1 MTALRI
7 DHITGYATLQ
17 DHGRPG
23 FAHLSIPP
31 SGAFDRAAHDF
42 ANRLVGNNADAATIE
57 LTRATIQFTVD
68 SEAMIAV
75 TGAPNSIIIDGRQR
89 EAQRA
94 ILVPAGT
101 PVLIA
106 TQHLGMRSYL
116 AVRGG
121 FDIEPVM
128 GSRAYDELSRIG
140 TPPLEAG
147 QSLVIGTDA
156 ETTPAVARQVASGA
170 NVSPSVT
177 LHIHKG
183 PRWGFCDNSD
193 ALLDNDYIVTA
204 SLNRIGIRLSGPQI
218 HWNSGERLPSEGVL
232 TGSIQI
238 AADGQPLIFGPDHP
252 TTGGYPVIAV
262 VDERAL
268 GTVAQLSPGTT
279 IRFSQSHR

>member
-23 FAHLSIPP
+23 FAHLSVPP
-31 SGAFDRAAHDF
+31 SGAFDRTSHDF
-42 ANRLVGNNADAATIE
+42 ANRLVGNNPDAATVE
-57 LTRATIQFTVD
+57 LARATIQFTVD

-75 TGAPNSIIIDGRQR
+75 TGAPCSIIIEGRQR
-89 EAQRA
+89 EVQRA

-121 FDIEPVM
+121 FDVEPVM
-128 GSRAYDELSRIG
+128 GSRSYDELSRIG
-140 TPPLEAG
+140 TPPLEAA
-147 QSLVIGTDA
+147 QSFTIGGDA
-156 ETTPAVARQVASGA
+156 EATPAVARQVASGA
-170 NVSPSVT
+170 NVSPSVM

-183 PRWGFCDNSD
+183 PRWGFCENSD
-193 ALLDNDYIVTA
+193 ALLENDYIVTA

-218 HWNSGERLPSEGVL
+218 LWNSGDRLPSEGVL

>member
-1 MTALRI
+1 MSALRI
-7 DHITGYATLQ
+7 DHITGYATIQ

-23 FAHLSIPP
+23 FAQLAVPP
-31 SGAFDRAAHDF
+31 SGAFDRVSHDF
-42 ANRLVGNNADAATIE
+42 ANRLVGNAESAATIE

-68 SEAMIAV
+68 VDSMIAV
-75 TGAPNSIIIDGRQR
+75 TGAPCSIVIEGRQR
-89 EAQRA
+89 ESQRA

-106 TQHLGMRSYL
+106 TQHLGMRTYL

-121 FDIEPVM
+121 FDTEVVM
-128 GSRAYDELSRIG
+128 GSRSYDELSRIG
-140 TPPLEAG
+140 TAPLADGHEIRIGSEAE
-147 QSLVIGTDA
+147 A
-156 ETTPAVARQVASGA
+156 TPAVARQVASGA
-170 NVSPSVT
+170 HVAPSVT

-183 PRWGFCDNSD
+183 PRWGYCENSE
-193 ALLDNDYIVTA
+193 ALLENDYIVTA

-218 HWNSGERLPSEGVL
+218 RWNSADRLPSEGVL

-268 GTVAQLSPGTT
+268 GIVAQLAPGTT
-279 IRFSQSHR
+279 IRFTQSHR

>member
-1 MTALRI
+1 MTGLRI
-7 DHITGYATLQ
+7 DHIAGYATVQ

-23 FAHLSIPP
+23 QAHLSIPP
-31 SGAFDRAAHDF
+31 SGAFDIAAHDF
-42 ANRLVGNNADAATIE
+42 ANRLVGNAQLAATIE

-68 SEAMIAV
+68 AEAMIAV
-75 TGAPNSIIIDGRQR
+75 TGAPASIVIDGRQR
-89 EAQRA
+89 ETQRA

-121 FDIEPVM
+121 IDTEPVL
-128 GSRAYDELSRIG
+128 GSRSYDELSRIG
-140 TPPLEAG
+140 TPPLTTGEM
-147 QSLVIGTDA
+147 LHIDHDA
-156 ETTPAVARQVASGA
+156 QATPAVARQVTSGA
-170 NVSPSVT
+170 NVAPSVT
-177 LHIHKG
+177 LQIHKG
-183 PRWGFCDNSD
+183 PRWSYCRNSAD
-193 ALLDNDYIVTA
+193 LLDFDYIVTS
-204 SLNRIGIRLSGPQI
+204 SLNRIGIRLSGKPI
-218 HWNSGERLPSEGVL
+218 HWATEERLPSEGVL

-268 GTVAQLSPGTT
+268 GTVAQLAPGTSV
-279 IRFSQSHR
+279 RFTQFHR

>member
-23 FAHLSIPP
+23 YAHLSVPP
-31 SGAFDRAAHDF
+31 GGAFDRSAHDF
-42 ANRLVGNNADAATIE
+42 ANRLVGNNVDAATIE
-57 LTRATIQFTVD
+57 LTRATMQFSVS
-68 SEAMIAV
+68 SEQIIAI
-75 TGAPNSIIIDGRQR
+75 TGAPSSIIIDGRQR

-101 PVLIA
+101 PILVA
-106 TQHLGMRSYL
+106 TQHMGMRSYL

-121 FDIEPVM
+121 FEVEPVM
-128 GSRAYDELSRIG
+128 GSRSYDELSRIG
-140 TPPLEAG
+140 PSPLETG
-147 QSLVIGTDA
+147 QTLSIGEDA
-156 ETTPAVARQVASGA
+156 EATPAVARQVTSGA

-183 PRWGFCDNSD
+183 PRWNYCENSE
-193 ALLDNDYIVTA
+193 ALLENDYVVTA
-204 SLNRIGIRLSGPQI
+204 SLNRIGIRLSGAPIQ
-218 HWNSGERLPSEGVL
+218 WNSGERLPSEGVL
-232 TGSIQI
+232 TGAIQI